1 MGNDRRAATQ
11 ASSAIGAVT
20 EAQMAK
26 IFLRSTDWGLP
37 GPQAPPAT
45 TVCLSCRQ
53 PREEPDPTSAA
64 ELEIVTQYAPGVT
77 RIRLQGDVRRL
88 VGRTV
93 FAWHEHPAFQ
103 RIVDALV
110 ALAFLAVGWMT
121 TGATT
126 TSDPFY
132 QYTARD
138 WLFVLLLILIT
149 VPYAWRRRWPTA
161 AFLISM
167 LATTVLWLLGYNAG
181 ALPLLLMFG
190 GYFVAVARPLW
201 EVVLCSVVALSC
213 FALLWWGGGAP
224 YGAHECFISVLALAI
239 TVGLGRA
246 GRLRVDLANA
256 RAEAAEEAAAR
267 RSSEERLRI
276 ARELH
281 DIIGHS
287 LGTIAVQAGVGRH
300 LMDTE
305 PEKAADALDSIAKI
319 SRDSLDEVRSVVA
332 ALRDD
337 EPPYRPAPSLTD
349 LPDLIETVRITGL
362 AVELNLPDDLEAIPR
377 QAGAAVYR
385 ITREALTNVVRHAHA
400 STASVQVDHHDGR
413 IEVAIR
419 DDGGGAGNGRGPDSG
434 GGHGITGMRERA
446 EALGGSL
453 SAGPAN
459 DGGFLVTASLPVASD
474 RPR

>member
-1 MGNDRRAATQ
+1 
-11 ASSAIGAVT
+11 VY
-20 EAQMAK
+20 
-26 IFLRSTDWGLP
+26 
-37 GPQAPPAT
+37 
-45 TVCLSCRQ
+45 V
-53 PREEPDPTSAA
+53 
-64 ELEIVTQYAPGVT
+64 
-77 RIRLQGDVRRL
+77 RLQGDVCWRDSPYG
-88 VGRTV
+88 VGMVTNAALSR
-93 FAWHEHPAFQ
+93 

-110 ALAFLAVGWMT
+110 ALAFLAVSWLT
-121 TGATT
+121 TAAPTI
-126 TSDPFY
+126 SDPFY
-132 QYTARD
+132 RYTPRD
-138 WLFVLLLILIT
+138 WLFVLLLILST

-167 LATTVLWLLGYNAG
+167 LSVTVLWLLGYNAG
-181 ALPLLLMFG
+181 TLPLLLMFG

-201 EVVLCSVVALSC
+201 ELVLCSAVAIGC

-224 YGAHECFISVLALAI
+224 YGPRDALISVLALAI

-256 RAEAAEEAAAR
+256 RAEAAEEVALR

-300 LMDTE
+300 LMNTE
-305 PEKAADALDSIAKI
+305 PEKAAEALDSIAKI

-337 EPPYRPAPSLTD
+337 EPPYQPAPSLTD
-349 LPDLIETVRITGL
+349 LPDLIETVRSTGL
-362 AVELNLPDDLEAIPR
+362 AVELELPDDLEAIPR

-385 ITREALTNVVRHAHA
+385 ITREALTNVIRHAHA
-400 STASVQVDHHDGR
+400 STASVQVDHHNGVV
-413 IEVAIR
+413 EVAIR
-419 DDGGGAGNGRGPDSG
+419 DDGGGAGNGRGPHSSG
-434 GGHGITGMRERA
+434 GNGITGMRERA

-453 SAGPAN
+453 SAGPAP